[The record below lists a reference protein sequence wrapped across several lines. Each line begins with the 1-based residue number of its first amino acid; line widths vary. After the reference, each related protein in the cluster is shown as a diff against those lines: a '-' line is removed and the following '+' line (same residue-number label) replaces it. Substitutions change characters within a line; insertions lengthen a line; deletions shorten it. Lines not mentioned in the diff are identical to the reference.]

1 MWQRLSRLLPAPHCS
16 LHPCRDVACSYLG
29 RRRGRLTG
37 RILLLK
43 LLLLLLL
50 LCALLPVVPVVLP
63 AAGHPCPCMG
73 VPCWAYH
80 CTAYPW
86 SVSSPAPPGACFLNH
101 RVPRL
106 PQEAAVLACQ
116 EVLHWLQRWWE
127 LPGISWMN
135 KQGQLARA
143 GPGGIRRGTVGAVS
157 PAALTGV
164 SDRDSPAMLPLPAE
178 SCKKSGANHVEIFT
192 RFLPFYTIIQQS
204 FSSSWDHQEPGLAL
218 QQQAVPGTVCKY
230 WGATGAAG
238 RATPLPPVGISQY
251 KCNATAGASPM
262 WVMSSMASSECW
274 AH

>member
-1 MWQRLSRLLPAPHCS
+1 MLGLGLYRAVSVWQRLSRLLPAPHCS
-16 LHPCRDVACSYLG
+16 LHPCRDVVCSYLG

-50 LCALLPVVPVVLP
+50 LCALLPVVLVVLP

-86 SVSSPAPPGACFLNH
+86 SVSSPAPPGTCFLNH

-106 PQEAAVLACQ
+106 PQEAAVLACR

-143 GPGGIRRGTVGAVS
+143 GPGGIRRGTGCSVPCCTHRCLRQGQPSHASTACRKLQKVRSKPCGDFYQVS
-157 PAALTGV
+157 SLLHHNST
-164 SDRDSPAMLPLPAE
+164 
-178 SCKKSGANHVEIFT
+178 IF
-192 RFLPFYTIIQQS
+192 FLFLGP
-204 FSSSWDHQEPGLAL
+204 
-218 QQQAVPGTVCKY
+218 PGTRV
-230 WGATGAAG
+230 GPIATGCAWDS
-238 RATPLPPVGISQY
+238 L
-251 KCNATAGASPM
+251 
-262 WVMSSMASSECW
+262 
-274 AH
+274 